1 MESFSLRGED
11 LEESS
16 QLISYEKQNLSE
28 FIENLLASETCL
40 LIQACA
46 QYETLFI
53 HVLPGLVLLMFLQL
67 VEGILLCYLTLFS
80 QVYPFRYNVKE
91 PQGKYMHLAE
101 CA

>member
-1 MESFSLRGED
+1 MKSFSLRGED

-80 QVYPFRYNVKE
+80 QVYPFRYKC
-91 PQGKYMHLAE
+91 QGTSR
-101 CA
+101 

>member
-1 MESFSLRGED
+1 MKSFSLGGED

-46 QYETLFI
+46 QYETI
-53 HVLPGLVLLMFLQL
+53 IEHVLPALVLLMFLQL
-67 VEGILLCYLTLFS
+67 VEGILLCYLTLLS
-80 QVYPFRYNVKE
+80 QVYPFRYKC
-91 PQGKYMHLAE
+91 QGALGLVYVT
-101 CA
+101 CVV